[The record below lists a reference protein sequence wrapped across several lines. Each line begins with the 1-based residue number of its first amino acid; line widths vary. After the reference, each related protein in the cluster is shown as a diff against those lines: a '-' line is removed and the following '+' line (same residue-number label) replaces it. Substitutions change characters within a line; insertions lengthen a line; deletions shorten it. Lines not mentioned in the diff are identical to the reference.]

1 MGSMGGRME
10 PDEGMQTEDMV
21 DGCMGIGVPGEI
33 DGRGFGQEPDAA
45 WWPGPRGAVASEWV

>member
-1 MGSMGGRME
+1 ME

-45 WWPGPRGAVASEWV
+45 WWPGPHGAVASEWV